1 MATQP
6 VAIICSRRSGKHF
19 SAARCR
25 SRPYPALWLP
35 QREPQ
40 RSVSLSGVPVL
51 VAAGKPGAPVS
62 PIVQPWCGLLA
73 AAQGAPIIGNPAT
86 VIIGTGSALLQNA
99 LAAPPSAVW
108 KGAVYALALV
118 PGPFWA
124 WEG

>member
-1 MATQP
+1 MANQ
-6 VAIICSRRSGKHF
+6 ARRYLLLF
-19 SAARCR
+19 N
-25 SRPYPALWLP
+25 
-35 QREPQ
+35 
-40 RSVSLSGVPVL
+40 
-51 VAAGKPGAPVS
+51 PGA
-62 PIVQPWCGLLA
+62 GLLA

-118 PGPFWA
+118 PAPIWA